1 MELID
6 QIGLDTK
13 AQVLIKRLEAFETD
27 GPNPKVLI
35 FTQSRDTQ
43 EYLAQEI
50 PGPWTVLTFHGQ
62 LDPREKDDAVTAFRE
77 GKGPRILISTEA
89 GGEGRNFQF
98 CHNLVNYDLPWNP
111 MKIEQRI
118 GRLDRIGQKHP
129 VKIFNFSMLGT
140 IEERVLDVLTNRIR
154 VFEETIGGLDP
165 ILGEVENDIG
175 KVFLMADAEGKKAL
189 RALDTQLA
197 ARVREARSVEKR
209 LADLIMDTK
218 SYRKD
223 EVERLL
229 GARGTVNSDLLRRFT
244 LTALTELGAT
254 VEKHYEID
262 NAYFIKL
269 KGGFENEFPH
279 LVKDARSRTGTF
291 DPAIARDHEELEFF
305 AIGHEVVD
313 ALLARCTAPR
323 LRRPRQPARG
333 PDPRSCPGPRL
344 VFHVRAG
351 VPGRRGLQGG
361 RAGLRPRRRAP
372 R

>member
-1 MELID
+1 MGGLRGHHRVRPHRLRALEGHPQQRPRLPHGRLPEAQLQQLVRPPGVAPAAHREARIRPAGAHGHARSRRDRPRRGAGRGRPRRLAGPARHRGRRKAEIARACARSSSCID

-13 AQVLIKRLEAFETD
+13 AQVLIKRLEAFEAD
-27 GPNPKVLI
+27 GPDPKVLI

-50 PGPWTVLTFHGQ
+50 PAPWTVHIFHGQ

-189 RALDTQLA
+189 R
-197 ARVREARSVEKR
+197 
-209 LADLIMDTK
+209 
-218 SYRKD
+218 
-223 EVERLL
+223 
-229 GARGTVNSDLLRRFT
+229 
-244 LTALTELGAT
+244 
-254 VEKHYEID
+254 
-262 NAYFIKL
+262 
-269 KGGFENEFPH
+269 
-279 LVKDARSRTGTF
+279 DARHAAGRPACARPAPSRSAWPTSSWTPSPTARTRWSASWA
-291 DPAIARDHEELEFF
+291 PAAPS
-305 AIGHEVVD
+305 
-313 ALLARCTAPR
+313 TATCCAASP
-323 LRRPRQPARG
+323 
-333 PDPRSCPGPRL
+333 
-344 VFHVRAG
+344 
-351 VPGRRGLQGG
+351 
-361 RAGLRPRRRAP
+361 
-372 R
+372 